1 MKIFLLPF
9 LLFCQLISIGQSN
22 SQKMDIILVPIDAEY
37 SCGEINKW
45 NSGVIQSVKEYEN
58 GGYELKIKLDN
69 GVRLTYEMCTY
80 GDACDDIPNIN
91 RSWIP
96 YAAVPGKRIEFKAMA
111 CGSGGYLH
119 LTRIRFIP

>member
-1 MKIFLLPF
+1 MIFSF
-9 LLFCQLISIGQSN
+9 LDCYSQNN
-22 SQKMDIILVPIDAEY
+22 SEKMDIILVPKDAEY

-45 NSGVIQSVKEYEN
+45 NSGVIQSVKDYDN

-80 GDACDDIPNIN
+80 GDACEDIPNVY

-96 YAAVPGKRIEFKAMA
+96 YAAVPGKRIKFKEMA
-111 CGSGGYLH
+111 CGSGGFRH
-119 LTRIRFIP
+119 LTRIIFTP